1 MKELKAEERQS
12 LIKAKEEKIKELKKE
27 LADLKGATT
36 FSVYTT
42 ETMLYAIR
50 CTAGNSHIEIR
61 EAEYLMPQE
70 WNGIKE
76 LGKGLFSAK
85 HPGRRYCI
93 KDMTEDEKKIAARMA
108 DEMIVIWNKYVKA
121 VYGGDKK

>member
-1 MKELKAEERQS
+1 MKLEEKEA
-12 LIKAKEEKIKELKKE
+12 LIKEKEEKIKELKKE

-42 ETMLYAIR
+42 ETMLYAICR
-50 CTAGNSHIEIR
+50 TAENFEIR
-61 EAEYLMPQE
+61 EAEYYMPQE
-70 WNGIKE
+70 WQGIKE

-108 DEMIVIWNKYVKA
+108 DEMIVIWNKYVKE
-121 VYGGDKK
+121 VYGRDEK